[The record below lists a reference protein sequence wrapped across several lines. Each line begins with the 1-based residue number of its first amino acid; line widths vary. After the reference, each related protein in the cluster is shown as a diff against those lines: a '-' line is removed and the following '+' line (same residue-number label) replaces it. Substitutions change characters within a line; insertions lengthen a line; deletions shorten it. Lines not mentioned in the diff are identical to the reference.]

1 MIGRDREKQAELHAA
16 RMSIRAERLE
26 ETLLEKD
33 EQMGELRRRL
43 ALRER
48 QLRHLASGIRDLA
61 HVVDA
66 LADHRAHLATANLKV
81 DLLPPAADGVEGNG
95 SAHNGAGSLPG
106 DGPTTGPGT
115 AEGRPDLQLDSA
127 TSRLQAVLQATRRLV
142 DGVGADRLAEPTDA
156 VEVLLDQVGT
166 DNVEVRAA
174 SEADSV
180 ADVCRLWVDADSMAR
195 YQRELLVPY
204 VDVLVQA
211 LDEQPGEQTVLGAK
225 CALPLLKEAFRDST
239 TYLLRRNADLDDY
252 AVEATARVDR
262 LGQDPMLALDRM
274 ATVIDQVRARGAVD
288 FFHNLHHVAERAVR
302 EGTPGAGAAAWLLSD
317 ATVALLTDEGIKA
330 WIATGMT

>member
-33 EQMGELRRRL
+33 EQMDELRQRL

-48 QLRHLASGIRDLA
+48 QLRHLSSGIRDLA

-66 LADHRAHLATANLKV
+66 LADHRAHLAKADLKV
-81 DLLPPAADGVEGNG
+81 DLLPPAADGTGGNG
-95 SAHNGAGSLPG
+95 SGEGDAAMTGSGMPQ
-106 DGPTTGPGT
+106 
-115 AEGRPDLQLDSA
+115 GRPDLQLDSV
-127 TSRLQAVLQATRRLV
+127 TSRLQAVLQAARRLV

-211 LDEQPGEQTVLGAK
+211 LEEQPGEQTVLGAK

-252 AVEATARVDR
+252 EVEATARVDR
-262 LGQDPMLALDRM
+262 LDQDPMLALDRM
-274 ATVIDQVRARGAVD
+274 ATVIDQVRALGAVD
-288 FFHNLHHVAERAVR
+288 FFHNLHHAAERAVR
-302 EGTPGAGAAAWLLSD
+302 EGRPGAGAAAWLLSD